1 LKIVYCFFIIIG
13 ERIIGNNLLIET
25 KRALDMLFFLIEEV
39 TDVYPL
45 VSGGF
50 NALFLNPPSFPRVRV
65 SL

>member
-39 TDVYPL
+39 TDVYPPGF
-45 VSGGF
+45 GG
-50 NALFLNPPSFPRVRV
+50 V
-65 SL
+65 